1 MNFWFSITYRISAE
15 TIQGRNLFAEVRY
28 CNIILAAQWPFKK
41 ATNLMEIFLLNI
53 FFCYDWFFVPVS
65 FFIYFPGVN
74 KVHRTW
80 SNKYLGVHIIYFS
93 IFDSTICL
101 ARTDRHPNVIRT
113 KVSVTFVIFCVF
125 VMMIMPPTIAIF
137 SIIIALFEAFPVR
150 FLTYNISFYFC
161 LFNND
166 TIFVMANKTYIHRFL
181 SKKKLFSC
189 GYKGIER
196 SEFKLVELF
205 RTFTIWVT

>member
-1 MNFWFSITYRISAE
+1 MSDFLC
-15 TIQGRNLFAEVRY
+15 LFPS
-28 CNIILAAQWPFKK
+28 LH
-41 ATNLMEIFLLNI
+41 
-53 FFCYDWFFVPVS
+53 
-65 FFIYFPGVN
+65 FPGVN
-74 KVHRTW
+74 KVHRTLII
-80 SNKYLGVHIIYFS
+80 KYLGVHIVLAIIICIGIEIYCS

-113 KVSVTFVIFCVF
+113 KVSVTFVIFRVF

-181 SKKKLFSC
+181 PKKNF
-189 GYKGIER
+189 
-196 SEFKLVELF
+196 LVVVLKA
-205 RTFTIWVT
+205 IYYM

>member
-1 MNFWFSITYRISAE
+1 MGQKIYKPRVIMARVLTVFRCAHCSCYIGIE
-15 TIQGRNLFAEVRY
+15 IY
-28 CNIILAAQWPFKK
+28 C
-41 ATNLMEIFLLNI
+41 
-53 FFCYDWFFVPVS
+53 
-65 FFIYFPGVN
+65 
-74 KVHRTW
+74 
-80 SNKYLGVHIIYFS
+80 S

-113 KVSVTFVIFCVF
+113 KVSVTFVIFRVF

-181 SKKKLFSC
+181 SKKK
-189 GYKGIER
+189 
-196 SEFKLVELF
+196 
-205 RTFTIWVT
+205 TF